1 MPETTVVKGSKE
13 DLLEKMYKR
22 LEAEYEFEGKSEQ
35 LNCLQE
41 MMVMFSSL
49 SNKNAIMIFKK
60 DDTFDFKMWYE
71 NNE

>member
-1 MPETTVVKGSKE
+1 MTTVVTGSRE
-13 DLLEKMYKR
+13 DLLEKMYAR

-41 MMVMFSSL
+41 MMVMFSTL

-60 DDTFDFKMWYE
+60 DDTFDFKAWYE
-71 NNE
+71 DSE